1 MSGDD
6 EEENELDV
14 WDQVGAVALLPP
26 GSQHYST
33 GPRAG
38 ARRRWSSFVFFLDSA
53 TSMIVTS

>member
-38 ARRRWSSFVFFLDSA
+38 ARRRSSFEFFLDSA
-53 TSMIVTS
+53 TSMILTS

>member
-38 ARRRWSSFVFFLDSA
+38 ARRRWTYFVLFLDSV
-53 TSMIVTS
+53 TSMILTL